1 MEIPSTVARQSSR
14 TRLIPENQHGPH
26 LSKEIT
32 PGARAM
38 SLERLIP
45 FRNGWSAVERR
56 RAGVFATSVVVGLAS
71 GSNYGYS
78 AYAPQLASQLVISA
92 TLVNLI
98 GLAGN
103 FGMYTSGPVW
113 GKIVDSKGQKIPL
126 LAGGLCCLLGY
137 GITHAFYT
145 HIIPLRSP
153 SSDDPSYLRLS
164 LLLFAMFLTGCGGSA
179 GLTSGVNAVAKS
191 FPDSTRAS
199 ATGAVLAGF
208 GLSAFLFSAL
218 GHLFWPGDSGG
229 LLALLTVGT
238 GGPML
243 FAAFIVRA
251 MPPEGEQSLGPPLY
265 EQVEQDEDG
274 DGMGV
279 EVAVGDYG
287 SPTFS
292 RSSSFELSRSME
304 FSRSRS
310 PAARGRH
317 IHPDPDHPQP
327 HAHFG
332 ALPPSHNA
340 THKPP
345 RSRSSSL
352 SSLPPTLLTHSP
364 VDLIKTVDFWLLFI
378 ILAVLSGTGLMYI
391 NNAGTVVLALAREGK
406 RVYNKEKIGGWQAKQ
421 VGLVS
426 IWNCAGRILGGVYS
440 DFCKTHFQIRR
451 IWALPLVACLFI
463 VSQLSALSTT
473 HAQSLWIVSS
483 LLGLAYGALFN
494 VMPMLILEWFGM
506 RHFSQNWGWT
516 AVAPIIGSNT
526 FNVLFGSVYD
536 ANSVGRIGSFDPEGT
551 DVSGVMGMMDFIKRG
566 GVALPDDGSHDCLMG
581 EECYGLAF
589 KLSFLGCILALV
601 LSVLAG
607 VRREKMSKERRGA
620 ILARRTSSDEV

>member
-1 MEIPSTVARQSSR
+1 M
-14 TRLIPENQHGPH
+14 
-26 LSKEIT
+26 
-32 PGARAM
+32 
-38 SLERLIP
+38 
-45 FRNGWSAVERR
+45 
-56 RAGVFATSVVVGLAS
+56 FATSVVVGLAS

>member
-1 MEIPSTVARQSSR
+1 
-14 TRLIPENQHGPH
+14 
-26 LSKEIT
+26 
-32 PGARAM
+32 
-38 SLERLIP
+38 
-45 FRNGWSAVERR
+45 
-56 RAGVFATSVVVGLAS
+56 
-71 GSNYGYS
+71 
-78 AYAPQLASQLVISA
+78 
-92 TLVNLI
+92 
-98 GLAGN
+98 
-103 FGMYTSGPVW
+103 
-113 GKIVDSKGQKIPL
+113 
-126 LAGGLCCLLGY
+126 
-137 GITHAFYT
+137 
-145 HIIPLRSP
+145 
-153 SSDDPSYLRLS
+153 
-164 LLLFAMFLTGCGGSA
+164 
-179 GLTSGVNAVAKS
+179 
-191 FPDSTRAS
+191 
-199 ATGAVLAGF
+199 
-208 GLSAFLFSAL
+208 
-218 GHLFWPGDSGG
+218 
-229 LLALLTVGT
+229 
-238 GGPML
+238 ML

-426 IWNCAGRILGGVYS
+426 IWNCAGRILGGKS
-440 DFCKTHFQIRR
+440 I
-451 IWALPLVACLFI
+451 
-463 VSQLSALSTT
+463 
-473 HAQSLWIVSS
+473 
-483 LLGLAYGALFN
+483 
-494 VMPMLILEWFGM
+494 
-506 RHFSQNWGWT
+506 
-516 AVAPIIGSNT
+516 
-526 FNVLFGSVYD
+526 
-536 ANSVGRIGSFDPEGT
+536 
-551 DVSGVMGMMDFIKRG
+551 
-566 GVALPDDGSHDCLMG
+566 SH
-581 EECYGLAF
+581 YQ
-589 KLSFLGCILALV
+589 V
-601 LSVLAG
+601 
-607 VRREKMSKERRGA
+607 
-620 ILARRTSSDEV
+620 

>member
-1 MEIPSTVARQSSR
+1 MEIPSPTTRQSSR
-14 TRLIPENQHGPH
+14 ARLIPGSQHGPSH

-32 PGARAM
+32 PGACAM
-38 SLERLIP
+38 ILERFVP
-45 FRNGWSAVERR
+45 FRHGWSSVDTR
-56 RAGVFATSVVVGLAS
+56 RAGVFITCVAVGLAS

-78 AYAPQLASQLVISA
+78 AYAPQLANQLVISA

-103 FGMYTSGPVW
+103 FGVYTSGPLW

-126 LAGGLCCLLGY
+126 LVGGLCCLLGY

-145 HIIPLRSP
+145 HMISLRSP
-153 SSDDPSYLRLS
+153 SSDNPSYLRLS

-229 LLALLTVGT
+229 LLALLAVGT

-243 FAAFIVRA
+243 FSAFIIRPV
-251 MPPEGEQSLGPPLY
+251 PPEGETDLGPILY
-265 EQVEQDEDG
+265 GRVEQDENEEE
-274 DGMGV
+274 MGI
-279 EVAVGDYG
+279 EVVVDDYD
-287 SPTFS
+287 SPMLS
-292 RSSSFELSRSME
+292 RSSSFELRRSME

-310 PAARGRH
+310 PAARGCH
-317 IHPDPDHPQP
+317 IHLDPDHPLP

-340 THKPP
+340 IHKPLH
-345 RSRSSSL
+345 SRSSSL

-364 VDLIKTVDFWLLFI
+364 TDLLKKTDFWLLFI
-378 ILAVLSGTGLMYI
+378 ILALLCGTGLMYI
-391 NNAGTVVLALAREGK
+391 NNAGTIALALAREGK
-406 RVYNKEKIGGWQAKQ
+406 RVYDKEKIGGWQAKQ

-426 IWNCAGRILGGVYS
+426 IWNCAGRVLGGVYS
-440 DFCKTHFQIRR
+440 DFCKTHFRIRR

-463 VSQLSALSTT
+463 LSQLSALSTT
-473 HAQSLWIVSS
+473 HVQSLWIVSS
-483 LLGLAYGALFN
+483 LLGVAYGALFN

-516 AVAPIIGSNT
+516 AVAPIIGSNA
-526 FNVLFGSVYD
+526 FNVLFGGVYD
-536 ANSVGRIGSFDPEGT
+536 AHTVGRIGPFDPEET
-551 DVSGVMGMMDFIKRG
+551 DASEVIGMINSIKRG
-566 GVALPDDGSHDCLMG
+566 GVALPDDGSHECLVG
-581 EECYGLAF
+581 EECYGSAF
-589 KLSFLGCILALV
+589 KLSLLGCTLALG

-607 VRREKMSKERRGA
+607 VRREKMSKERRDN
-620 ILARRTSSDEV
+620 L

>member
-1 MEIPSTVARQSSR
+1 MGSCSFMCHNAAY
-14 TRLIPENQHGPH
+14 
-26 LSKEIT
+26 LS
-32 PGARAM
+32 
-38 SLERLIP
+38 
-45 FRNGWSAVERR
+45 
-56 RAGVFATSVVVGLAS
+56 
-71 GSNYGYS
+71 
-78 AYAPQLASQLVISA
+78 VIS
-92 TLVNLI
+92 
-98 GLAGN
+98 
-103 FGMYTSGPVW
+103 
-113 GKIVDSKGQKIPL
+113 PL

-274 DGMGV
+274 DGMGI

-426 IWNCAGRILGGVYS
+426 IWNCAGRILGGKS
-440 DFCKTHFQIRR
+440 I
-451 IWALPLVACLFI
+451 
-463 VSQLSALSTT
+463 
-473 HAQSLWIVSS
+473 
-483 LLGLAYGALFN
+483 
-494 VMPMLILEWFGM
+494 
-506 RHFSQNWGWT
+506 
-516 AVAPIIGSNT
+516 
-526 FNVLFGSVYD
+526 
-536 ANSVGRIGSFDPEGT
+536 
-551 DVSGVMGMMDFIKRG
+551 
-566 GVALPDDGSHDCLMG
+566 SH
-581 EECYGLAF
+581 YQ
-589 KLSFLGCILALV
+589 V
-601 LSVLAG
+601 
-607 VRREKMSKERRGA
+607 
-620 ILARRTSSDEV
+620 